1 MYGSLV
7 FVAGLL
13 LTTVVSAVVV
23 TQLRG
28 PLQKLLADLC
38 STAQRAEFWTIFST
52 VTVGLMP
59 VIFALAYAPN
69 LPHLA
74 DPLREIAQLVEWG
87 LIGMVVSLLVLG
99 WILGR
104 AIYRAYPRLHQ

>member
-1 MYGSLV
+1 MYGSLI
-7 FVAGLL
+7 FAAGLL

-28 PLQKLLADLC
+28 PLQKLLTDLC
-38 STAQRAEFWTIFST
+38 STSQRAEFWTVFSS

-69 LPHLA
+69 LPYLA
-74 DPLREIAQLVEWG
+74 DPLREITQLVKWG
-87 LIGMVVSLLVLG
+87 LIGMVMSLLVLG

-104 AIYRAYPRLHQ
+104 AIYRSYPRLHQ